1 MLKYSDNDDK
11 GFIIIPKGEVIEPI
25 LLEYKS
31 VGKKVISI
39 FALDDENTFSVKFNY
54 DVID

>member
-39 FALDDENTFSVKFNY
+39 F
-54 DVID
+54 II